1 MTGIR
6 THINGE
12 TGPLEATAEAGGSMA
27 AVISRSPFTS
37 AFGRALPHTADQ
49 GRCNKHTYV
58 LAILRH
64 IQNTLNDMR
73 FQQIFPQM

>member
-1 MTGIR
+1 MEDTGIDSKLQAELSEISNSDKCDR
-6 THINGE
+6 T
-12 TGPLEATAEAGGSMA
+12 
-27 AVISRSPFTS
+27 
-37 AFGRALPHTADQ
+37 TADQ